1 MKKRVGLLHTSLV
14 FIKVVPVIHDYFNVL
29 LPDVEVVDFI
39 DSRMLDDVLRA
50 GEIKPSIVSRMTH
63 LAKAAE
69 DAEVDLIFSTCS
81 SLGPTIDPVREAV
94 KTPIIKIDDA
104 MTKTAVEKGTNI
116 GILATV
122 PSTLPPTLALLEE
135 KAAVAGKTISM
146 NKKLAEGA
154 FQKLMGGDQAGH
166 DQLVIDAAKSIASK
180 VDLII
185 LAQAS
190 MTRMGPILAK
200 ETGLEVLTSPR
211 LAVEFVKET
220 IETT

>member
-39 DSRMLDDVLRA
+39 DSRMLDDVLAA
-50 GEIKPSIVSRMTH
+50 GEIKPSIISRMTH

-69 DAEVDLIFSTCS
+69 DANVDLIFSTCS

-104 MTKTAVEKGTNI
+104 MTKAAVEMGANI
-116 GILATV
+116 GVLATV

-135 KAAVAGKTISM
+135 KAAAAGKQVTLFP
-146 NKKLAEGA
+146 KLSEGA
-154 FQKLMGGDQAGH
+154 FQKLMGGDQDGH
-166 DQLVIDAAKSIASK
+166 DQLVIEAAQSIAPK

-190 MTRMGPILAK
+190 MTRLGTILAK

-211 LAVEFVKET
+211 LGVEFVKET
-220 IETT
+220 LETT